1 MHEILIIEDETAVR
15 SNIAELLQ
23 SEGYYVRQA
32 ENGEEGYK
40 MALESIPDLI
50 ICDIL
55 MPGMDGYTVKNK
67 LGSIPD
73 TAAIPFIFL
82 TALSEKEDFRKGMD
96 SGADDYITKPFT
108 RNTLLHV
115 MQTRLEKRKMFER
128 LLSQNIE
135 KMRRSDQPLPIEMLT
150 PMSVILGYS
159 DLLSNLGEEDF
170 FEIEKIKS
178 IAREINKSA
187 IKVFDFMQQL
197 IFKDELEMVM
207 ISSQKIKQL
216 RDERLQISNSMM
228 VEWLATGIFEEEGL
242 NIEVDLELADLA
254 IFNEYLFKIFEILLG
269 FVLDEIGR
277 IDKFRF
283 VGKRKAGEPFYSIQM
298 DFEFLNPFPGFVDRL
313 IRKWHSLPRNR
324 PLDFTGIKIF
334 NVNIMM
340 ELFAC
345 RLSFLRVDGGLR
357 IELIVPSAN

>member
-170 FEIEKIKS
+170 F
-178 IAREINKSA
+178 
-187 IKVFDFMQQL
+187 
-197 IFKDELEMVM
+197 
-207 ISSQKIKQL
+207 
-216 RDERLQISNSMM
+216 
-228 VEWLATGIFEEEGL
+228 
-242 NIEVDLELADLA
+242 
-254 IFNEYLFKIFEILLG
+254 
-269 FVLDEIGR
+269 
-277 IDKFRF
+277 
-283 VGKRKAGEPFYSIQM
+283 
-298 DFEFLNPFPGFVDRL
+298 
-313 IRKWHSLPRNR
+313 
-324 PLDFTGIKIF
+324 
-334 NVNIMM
+334 
-340 ELFAC
+340 
-345 RLSFLRVDGGLR
+345 
-357 IELIVPSAN
+357 

>member
-1 MHEILIIEDETAVR
+1 M
-15 SNIAELLQ
+15 
-23 SEGYYVRQA
+23 
-32 ENGEEGYK
+32 
-40 MALESIPDLI
+40 
-50 ICDIL
+50 
-55 MPGMDGYTVKNK
+55 
-67 LGSIPD
+67 
-73 TAAIPFIFL
+73 
-82 TALSEKEDFRKGMD
+82 
-96 SGADDYITKPFT
+96 
-108 RNTLLHV
+108 
-115 MQTRLEKRKMFER
+115 
-128 LLSQNIE
+128 
-135 KMRRSDQPLPIEMLT
+135 
-150 PMSVILGYS
+150 
-159 DLLSNLGEEDF
+159 
-170 FEIEKIKS
+170 
-178 IAREINKSA
+178 
-187 IKVFDFMQQL
+187 
-197 IFKDELEMVM
+197 
-207 ISSQKIKQL
+207 
-216 RDERLQISNSMM
+216 
-228 VEWLATGIFEEEGL
+228 